1 MTTNKVFSIFNIYI
15 LLFTGICVC
24 SIASAQQQ
32 PNEYILTKDITYSHV
47 DGGKK
52 ITLDV
57 SKHLDLKSE
66 EIKKLIHILSVS
78 QFKNIATSFKGVKI
92 ELLKPADSDIHPK
105 SLVIR
110 EIRSSS
116 SGKLVYKLDEL
127 PKELELNLS
136 QLEDIESPKEILKDL
151 DIKSNEI
158 IVLNDGIDARN
169 TLYIKLHNTTK
180 SRINLKDWKIR
191 ITYGSTPFMKGEKDP
206 RIIDIMSY
214 DNQKGNGETLPI
226 LGNSAPDY
234 IFPGYITMKRKI
246 DFKLL
251 NNPSKTQNEQLTAI
265 SDGMIN
271 ENWGINWT
279 YKFIETVPSWVEIS
293 DDTETL
299 IKIKDKNGI
308 IWINPDAKDKKKQQE
323 IVKPRADDN
332 SQPINDR

>member
-1 MTTNKVFSIFNIYI
+1 MKTNKIFSIFNIFV
-15 LLFTGICVC
+15 LLIAGICAC
-24 SIASAQQQ
+24 SIALAQQKA
-32 PNEYILTKDITYSHV
+32 NKNILTKDITYSHV

-57 SKHLDLKSE
+57 SKHLDLTSD

-78 QFKNIATSFKGVKI
+78 QFKNIDTSFKGITI
-92 ELLKPADSDIHPK
+92 ELLKPANSDIHPK

-116 SGKLVYKLDEL
+116 SSKIVYKPEEL
-127 PKELELNLS
+127 PTELELNLS
-136 QLEDIESPKEILKDL
+136 QLEDVQLPKDILKDL
-151 DIKSNEI
+151 NRKNEI
-158 IVLNDGIDARN
+158 VVLKTDINARN
-169 TLYIKLHNTTK
+169 TVYIKLHNTTK
-180 SRINLKDWKIR
+180 SRINLKAWQIR
-191 ITYGSTPFMKGEKDP
+191 ITYGSTPNVNKDRDP

-214 DNQKGNGETLPI
+214 DNQKENGETLPI

-234 IFPGYITMKRKI
+234 IFPGYITMTRKI

-251 NNPSKTQNEQLTAI
+251 NDPTKTQSEQLTAI

-279 YKFIETVPSWVEIS
+279 HKLIETIPNWVEIS

-308 IWINPDAKDKKKQQE
+308 TWINPDAKDRKRQQE

-332 SQPINDR
+332 SEPIEDR